1 MPCMA
6 MGPVIG
12 PINFINLRE
21 SSCTAKSLAVD
32 SSGCSHRRR
41 ESAKPSFSYLND
53 VESIV
58 MCQSRN
64 GARLRSARGR
74 CAIVN
79 AAGGVRG
86 LVIRSLEALE
96 KISLRANLT
105 VASFTFAGPQLT
117 TSQARHME
125 MLWRTRVD
133 GGELSDFYLM

>member
-1 MPCMA
+1 M
-6 MGPVIG
+6 
-12 PINFINLRE
+12 
-21 SSCTAKSLAVD
+21 SSQLLCANRATVLAYAVPA
-32 SSGCSHRRR
+32 G
-41 ESAKPSFSYLND
+41 
-53 VESIV
+53 V
-58 MCQSRN
+58 
-64 GARLRSARGR
+64 AR
-74 CAIVN
+74 IVN